1 MIEYEGTN
9 MVFVDK
15 TVTFVQWIISIVR
28 INKNASPFFLLKK
41 ERGKLWEE
49 RERERERERD
59 ACFHTMAI
67 DCTNAAV
74 VGLAAPWLFVSDR
87 YTTNI

>member
-1 MIEYEGTN
+1 M
-9 MVFVDK
+9 
-15 TVTFVQWIISIVR
+15 R
-28 INKNASPFFLLKK
+28 
-41 ERGKLWEE
+41 RE

-74 VGLAAPWLFVSDR
+74 VGLAAPWLFVSNH
-87 YTTNI
+87 YTTNM